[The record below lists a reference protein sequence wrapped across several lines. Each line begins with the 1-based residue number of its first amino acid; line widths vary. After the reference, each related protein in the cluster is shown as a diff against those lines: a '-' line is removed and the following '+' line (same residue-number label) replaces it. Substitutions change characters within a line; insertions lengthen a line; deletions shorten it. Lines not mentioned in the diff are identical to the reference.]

1 MLATNTKE
9 LDFDDVFILP
19 QLSELSSRSQVNL
32 EREFIFT
39 NGFLDIDSDDD
50 DNKLANNNS
59 NIIWKGVPIISANM
73 DTTGTFKVYNILKKY
88 KMLTA
93 LNKFY
98 TIEDFKNA
106 ERDGIELDPEYYMV
120 STGITEENFENL
132 KQVVEYTKC
141 KWICIDVANGYMK
154 SFVDFCKKVRQLYP
168 NKIIVAGN
176 VVTPEMVKT
185 LIMNAGIDV
194 IKVGIGSGSACLTRR
209 QTGIGRPQL
218 SAIIDC
224 VNMCSQLQNLG
235 YNSYIISDGGIKFP
249 CDMAK
254 AFAGGAHFVMIG
266 GVFAGHDENP
276 GDVIEENGR
285 LVKMF
290 YGMSSKH
297 AMEKYFGKMDDY
309 RSSEGAVIKVPY
321 KGPLEHTVKD
331 FLGGLRS
338 TCTYVGASNIIELN
352 TRARFVPI

>member
-1 MLATNTKE
+1 MLEKE
-9 LDFDDVFILP
+9 FDFDDVYILP
-19 QLSELSSRSQVNL
+19 QLSDLSSRSQVNL

-39 NGFLDIDSDDD
+39 NGFSDIDSDSDSED
-50 DNKLANNNS
+50 SVISHIK
-59 NIIWKGVPIISANM
+59 WKGIPIISANM
-73 DTTGTFKVYNILKKY
+73 DTTGTFDVYNVLKSY

-98 TIEDFKNA
+98 TLQDYKDA
-106 ERDGIELDPEYYMV
+106 ENRGIILDPDFYMV
-120 STGITEENFENL
+120 STGITYENFCNL
-132 KQVVEYTKC
+132 QEIISYTNC

-154 SFVDFCKKVRQLYP
+154 CFVEYCKQIRKLYP
-168 NKIIVAGN
+168 DKIIVAGN
-176 VVTPEMVKT
+176 VVTSEMVKE
-185 LIMNAGIDV
+185 LIVNAGVDV

-224 VNMCSQLQNLG
+224 VEMCKQLRDLG
-235 YNSYIISDGGIKFP
+235 YNSYIISDGGIRYP
-249 CDMAK
+249 CDVAK

-266 GVFAGHDENP
+266 GAFAGHNENP

-297 AMEKYFGKMDDY
+297 AMEKYFGKMDNY

-321 KGPLEHTVKD
+321 KGPLENTIKD

-338 TCTYVGASNIIELN
+338 TCTYIGAKYICEIHNK
-352 TRARFVPI
+352 AQFVRIT

>member
-1 MLATNTKE
+1 MLVKE
-9 LDFDDVFILP
+9 LDFDDVYILP
-19 QLSELSSRSQVNL
+19 QFSELNSRNDVVL

-39 NGFLDIDSDDD
+39 NIDD
-50 DNKLANNNS
+50 DNVVK
-59 NIIWKGVPIISANM
+59 WKGIPIVAANM
-73 DTTGTFKVYNILKKY
+73 DTTGTFEVYNVLKSY
-88 KMLTA
+88 KMITA

-98 TIEDFKNA
+98 TIEDYKNV
-106 ERDGIELDPEYYMV
+106 EFILDPDYYMV
-120 STGITEENFENL
+120 STGITEDNFKNL
-132 KQVVEYTKC
+132 QEIVSYTNC

-154 SFVDFCKKVRQLYP
+154 CFVEFCKKVRLLYP

-176 VVTPEMVKT
+176 VVTSQMVKE
-185 LIMNAGIDV
+185 LVVSAGVDV

-218 SAIIDC
+218 SSVMDC
-224 VNMCSQLQNLG
+224 VEMCHQLRNLG
-235 YNSYIISDGGIKFP
+235 YNSYIISDGGVKHP

-254 AFAGGAHFVMIG
+254 AFAGGAHFVMVG
-266 GVFAGHDENP
+266 GVFAGHNENP
-276 GDVIEENGR
+276 GDIIEENGR

-297 AMEKYFGKMDDY
+297 AMEKYFGKMEHY

-321 KGPLEHTVKD
+321 KGALENTVQD

-338 TCTYVGASNIIELN
+338 TCTYVGAKYICQLRDRCN
-352 TRARFVPI
+352 FVRIT